1 MSSQF
6 RTIVFAASAALFVA
20 PLVVRAQ
27 SARVSQV
34 DSRWDP
40 WLGCWGVDTNASGHQ
55 QFNPGVTC
63 IVPVAGSHGV
73 EALTYSRGKVVARDR
88 LDNGGEPHPVSGQG
102 CRGFETIDW
111 SVSGRRALLRSEFM
125 CGGTKGSSSTIY
137 AILPGGDWLRV
148 ENVRSGGGTAVSV
161 ERRRPVALIAEV
173 SSDAARTIEDRR
185 LAITTARAAAAAPIS
200 PDEIVEAIHVVDP
213 GVVRTWIV
221 ASGQSFDLDGA
232 ELASLIRADVPQS
245 VLQVMMPAE
254 QPMSATVIERAG
266 PYYSAPP
273 APAAYASATAGPP
286 EMQTMYACPSVGC
299 NGSPNPYSI
308 LNGYGMYPQYPY
320 GGYPFASPFST
331 FGGFPGAVIITRGN
345 NNNNNRNNNHHGD
358 GHRPVGR
365 QPFVQP
371 VRGQPVSGPVGRRR

>member
-40 WLGCWGVDTNASGHQ
+40 WLGCWGVDTNGSGHQ

-63 IVPVAGSHGV
+63 IVPVAGSHAV
-73 EALTYSRGKVVARDR
+73 EALTYARGKVVARDR

-111 SVSGRRALLRSEFM
+111 SASGRRALLRSEFM

-161 ERRRPVALIAEV
+161 ERRRPVALIGEV

-221 ASGQSFDLDGA
+221 ASGQSFDLDGS

-254 QPMSATVIERAG
+254 QPMNATVIQRAG

-273 APAAYASATAGPP
+273 APTAYASATAGPP
-286 EMQTMYACPSVGC
+286 EMETMYACPSAGC

-308 LNGYGMYPQYPY
+308 LNGYGVNPYPY
-320 GGYPFASPFST
+320 GGYPFSPFST
-331 FGGFPGAVIITRGN
+331 FGTFPGAVIVTRGN
-345 NNNNNRNNNHHGD
+345 NNNNNNHNNHNNNHGD
-358 GHRPVGR
+358 GHRPSGR
-365 QPFVQP
+365 PSGP
-371 VRGQPVSGPVGRRR
+371 VRGQPVAGPVGRRR